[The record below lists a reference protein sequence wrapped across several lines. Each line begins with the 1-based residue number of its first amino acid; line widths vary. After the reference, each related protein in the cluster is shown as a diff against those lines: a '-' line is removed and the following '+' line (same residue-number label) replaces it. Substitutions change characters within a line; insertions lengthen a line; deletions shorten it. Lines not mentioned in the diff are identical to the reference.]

1 LPSTAR
7 AAWSLWSSKKGAP
20 VPDRVGFVLHV
31 KTGKIDDYI
40 AAHSAVWP
48 EMLTALKAAGISNY
62 SIFRAGTQVFGYFE
76 TDDRAATEAYL
87 ADQPVCAE
95 WQDKMAE
102 FLEQRVSDG
111 GPAGLTEIF
120 RLD

>member
-1 LPSTAR
+1 MPE
-7 AAWSLWSSKKGAP
+7 
-20 VPDRVGFVLHV
+20 RVGFVLQV
-31 KTGKIDDYI
+31 KPERMDEYV

-48 EMLTALKAAGISNY
+48 EMLAALKDAGISNY

-95 WQDKMAE
+95 WQDTMAG
-102 FLEQRVSDG
+102 FLERRVSDG
-111 GPAGLTEIF
+111 GPAALTEIF